1 MNSII
6 GMGSNQD
13 YRGKTPI
20 KILNEVKDR
29 MIDRGI
35 IINYQ
40 SVYYQSPAFPD
51 ATKPDFTNCVVEAD
65 FDGTPDQLLREIQ
78 RIEHQLGRNRNER
91 WGQRT
96 CDLDILGI
104 DNLVLPSIRKF
115 KYWASLDFS
124 LQLNS
129 VPNELII
136 PHPRIQDRAFVLKP
150 LVSIMPNWRHPVF
163 LKTASEMLEMLP
175 DKAKKS
181 VVEVN

>member
-1 MNSII
+1 MNTII

-13 YRGKTPI
+13 YRDKTPI

-29 MIDRGI
+29 MIESGI

-40 SVYYQSPAFPD
+40 SAYYQSPAFPD

-65 FDGTPDQLLREIQ
+65 FSGTPDQLLWEIQ
-78 RIEHQLGRNRNER
+78 KLENQLGRNRNER

-104 DNLVLPSIRKF
+104 GNLVLPSIEKF
-115 KYWASLDFS
+115 NYWASLDFS

-129 VPNELII
+129 IPNELII

-150 LVSIMPNWRHPVF
+150 LVSILPNWKHPV
-163 LKTASEMLEMLP
+163 LHKTVSEMLEVLP

-181 VVEVN
+181 VVEIN